1 MALGTKSQIKRNFLD
16 PVIRIFQK
24 ILPSSHL
31 LLTDIIGNGHFFLGA
46 EQMGEIIRIHLYVRG
61 NIRHL
66 NGIVQ
71 MVENIILNLS
81 DQRIGSDILL
91 FSSPGIFLIYKP
103 GIKILGFPLKCLH
116 LRHIINFFHLLYKA
130 VSHGKRFLYTD
141 PSPDSSP

>member
-1 MALGTKSQIKRNFLD
+1 MTLGTKSQIKRNFLD

-66 NGIVQ
+66 NGIMQ

-81 DQRIGSDILL
+81 DQRIGSDILAFL
-91 FSSPGIFLIYKP
+91 LPGYFPHLQVWHKNT
-103 GIKILGFPLKCLH
+103 GIP
-116 LRHIINFFHLLYKA
+116 A
-130 VSHGKRFLYTD
+130 
-141 PSPDSSP
+141 